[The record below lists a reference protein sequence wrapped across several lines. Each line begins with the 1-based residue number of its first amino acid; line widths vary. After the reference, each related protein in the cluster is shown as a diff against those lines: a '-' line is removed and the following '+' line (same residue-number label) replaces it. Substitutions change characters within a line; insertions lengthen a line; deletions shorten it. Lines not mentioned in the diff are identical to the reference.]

1 MINFYFGEKCTVA
14 FPSLN
19 CKNSVFSLHEIP
31 DIPFTCTGPADNL
44 CLRHENSD
52 RSQNPCGPSLTLAA
66 LVFTGKWESNAF
78 RLAVQV
84 HLYCVHSTGPSM
96 LYFLSVGPPGLLF
109 KWELKIS
116 SGNTSFGN
124 NILKARFH
132 PPSVTAI
139 IAEVFRGP

>member
-1 MINFYFGEKCTVA
+1 MTEMNCRSA
-14 FPSLN
+14 FSPLQELYL
-19 CKNSVFSLHEIP
+19 FSGVP
-31 DIPFTCTGPADNL
+31 DIPFTCTGSPAQCNL
-44 CLRHENSD
+44 CSDMEGSSD
-52 RSQNPCGPSLTLAA
+52 RSQNPCGAFPPLAA
-66 LVFTGKWESNAF
+66 LVFTRKWESNAF
-78 RLAVQV
+78 RLAAQV

-109 KWELKIS
+109 IWELKIS